1 MFNQQEAFARVQRF
15 VRGYARNYEFDTTMP
30 RSRLDNAAFNS
41 LAAHGAR
48 PARGVSSSH
57 QPADDA
63 NRFMADKA
71 SFDRSVA
78 SSRTFQAHRAEL
90 DAIDA
95 DIARTRAAQSRLLTD
110 NPATIR
116 QELGLTDNSRTY
128 ARAQAERNV
137 HQGTVVL

>member
-1 MFNQQEAFARVQRF
+1 
-15 VRGYARNYEFDTTMP
+15 
-30 RSRLDNAAFNS
+30 
-41 LAAHGAR
+41 
-48 PARGVSSSH
+48 
-57 QPADDA
+57 
-63 NRFMADKA
+63 MADKA

-137 HQGTVVL
+137 HQGTVLASVLWGLFVVFFCQLLFSGAQHEWRRPERSASAKDHSRIK